1 MRLAPPGQRATRA
14 TRVIPERLA
23 KTVRRVVMALLERP
37 ALTEPMGLPVLR
49 VLRAPLVPRVK
60 ASAVVAVLL
69 SSP

>member
-1 MRLAPPGQRATRA
+1 MRLAPPGQRA

-49 VLRAPLVPRVK
+49 APLVPRVK
-60 ASAVVAVLL
+60 ASAVVVVLL